1 MAAKRTNN
9 FRPEVRTALREMRDF
24 GSATEADTIFLLLLG
39 AKLVLSRALNIR
51 VEDVEDELAVG
62 ALQKGGR

>member
-39 AKLVLSRALNIR
+39 AKLVLSRALNVK
-51 VEDVEDELAVG
+51 VEDVENEFAIG
-62 ALQKGGR
+62 ALRRGEA